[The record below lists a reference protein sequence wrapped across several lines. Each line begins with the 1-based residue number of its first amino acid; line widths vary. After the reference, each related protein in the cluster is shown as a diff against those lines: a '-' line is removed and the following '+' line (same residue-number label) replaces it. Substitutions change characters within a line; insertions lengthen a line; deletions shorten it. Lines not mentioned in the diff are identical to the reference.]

1 MDYPY
6 DLGPYSRKV
15 TTTSAV
21 TQRWFDRGLNWCFG
35 YHHEEA
41 VACFEKALDADPT
54 CAMAQWGVA
63 YAAGP
68 NYNYPWEKQDPA
80 GKALALAKCYHAT
93 RAALALT
100 GGVTAAERALIE
112 ALPARFPQPDPIEDQ
127 RPWNDAFADAMRR
140 AHRAHPDDL
149 ELRSVFV
156 EAIMNRTPWKM
167 WEPRTGEPS
176 PGAGTLEA
184 REVLETAF
192 RDLPGA
198 MSHPGLLHLHVH
210 LMEMSPY
217 PEVALVTGDRL
228 RDVSPD
234 MGHLIHMPTHIDIQ
248 CGHYRD
254 SMHWNRRAIFAD
266 RKFYDRA
273 GPMNFYSGYRVHNYH
288 FAAYGAMFLGQY
300 APAIAAADELIET
313 MPEAMLR
320 IPSPPMA
327 DFFESYVAIRQHVLV
342 RFGKW
347 REIIAQDLPADRELY
362 CNTVAMMH
370 YAKGVAHA
378 ALGDVPAA
386 EAEQALFRAAAP
398 RVPKSRQLHNVRCM
412 KLLAIAEEM
421 LEGEIAYRR
430 GAHDAAFARLRA
442 AIALEDDLP
451 YDEPWGWMQPV
462 RHALGALL
470 LEQGRAAEAEVVYRE
485 DLGLGGALPRAQIH
499 PDNLW
504 ALRGLLDCLER
515 RGETV
520 EAALIRQRMAF
531 AAARADVAVS
541 VSCFCATGNAPAH
554 AEAAAPGA
562 TCCA

>member
-6 DLGPYSRKV
+6 DLGPYTRKV
-15 TTTSAV
+15 TTASADA
-21 TQRWFDRGLNWCFG
+21 QRWFDRGLNWCYG

-41 VACFEKALDADPT
+41 IACFEKAIEADAN
-54 CAMAQWGVA
+54 CAMARWGVG

-68 NYNYPWEKQDPA
+68 NYNFPWERQDPA
-80 GKALALAKCYHAT
+80 GKA
-93 RAALALT
+93 AALARAHDAARAAVALVDR
-100 GGVTAAERALIE
+100 VTAQERALIE
-112 ALPARFPQPDPIEDQ
+112 ALPARYPQRDPIDDQ

-140 AHRAHPDDL
+140 AHRAYPGDL
-149 ELRSVFV
+149 DLRSIFA
-156 EAIMNRTPWKM
+156 EAILNRTPWRM
-167 WEPRTGEPS
+167 WDLHRGEPA
-176 PGAGTLEA
+176 PGAGTIEA

-198 MSHPGLLHLHVH
+198 MNHPGLLHLHVH
-210 LMEMSPY
+210 LMEMSPH
-217 PEVALVTGDRL
+217 PEAALSTGDRL
-228 RDVSPD
+228 RELTPD
-234 MGHLIHMPTHIDIQ
+234 MGHLVHMPTHIDVQ

-254 SMHWNRRAIFAD
+254 AMHWNQKAIVAD

-300 APAIAAADELIET
+300 APAVAAADELIAT
-313 MPEAMLR
+313 MPEDVLR
-320 IPSPPMA
+320 VPSPPMA
-327 DFFESYVAIRQHVLV
+327 DFFESYISIRQHVLV

-347 REIIAQDLPADRELY
+347 QEIVAQDLPADRDLY
-362 CNTVAMMH
+362 CNTAAMMH

-378 ALGDVPAA
+378 ALGDVSAA
-386 EAEQALFRAAAP
+386 QVEQARFREAAK
-398 RVPKSRQLHNVRCM
+398 RVPKSRYLHNVPCQQ
-412 KLLAIAEEM
+412 LLAVAEEM

-442 AIALEDDLP
+442 AIALEDGLP

-470 LEQGRAAEAEVVYRE
+470 LEQNRNAEAEAVYRE

-504 ALRGLLDCLER
+504 ALRGLQACLQR

-520 EAALIRQRMAF
+520 EAALIRQRVDF
-531 AAARADVAVS
+531 AAARADLPVP
-541 VSCFCATGNAPAH
+541 VSCFCARGKAD
-554 AEAAAPGA
+554 
-562 TCCA
+562 